1 MNLENLNKLIDRYE
15 DSLEM
20 IYNEEHDEL
29 FKMRAVQYFRNVW
42 YAPENENLSFA
53 KRFNLAKK
61 GSYIL
66 IDNSRNSPSNG
77 VVKLAEVAEKEV
89 ESLFFD
95 VLLADDGG
103 DIKVRQNNM
112 DAFISGME
120 ELRVKHFPRY
130 WKYKQSRHAAS
141 CYLSFFAPDDNFIYH
156 YTKVENFAKN
166 IEYGIDIGSGS
177 SFKLDAYY
185 KLCESVIE
193 VLKQHE
199 SLLNKQKKLLKDDE
213 YYKDE
218 ALHLLAFNLI
228 WCSTSYNFFD
238 GMVHKS
244 KKEIVKEYT
253 LAQLREK
260 ERLELEAKRNALL
273 NEIVEL
279 ESELEQ
285 YEEIDLIGVQVTDKL
300 TGAVGVIVA
309 QKINS
314 IEVKYK
320 DKIKAYIINKQFVS
334 RPRFEDDKEVVEA
347 FTQYAVIKKRIDN
360 LKLELSFLK

>member
-15 DSLEM
+15 DNLEL

-42 YAPENENLSFA
+42 YASENEKLSFA

-103 DIKVRQNNM
+103 DIKVRQKNM

-130 WKYKQSRHAAS
+130 WKYKQSRHSAS

-166 IEYGIDIGSGS
+166 IEYGIDIGSGG

-185 KLCESVIE
+185 KMCEAVIE

-199 SLLNKQKKLLKDDE
+199 SLLNKQKKLLEEDE

-218 ALHLLAFNLI
+218 ALHLLVFNLI
-228 WCSTSYNFFD
+228 WCATSYNFYD

-244 KKEIVKEYT
+244 KKESVREYT

-260 ERLELEAKRNALL
+260 ERLELETKRNALL
-273 NEIVEL
+273 DEIYEL
-279 ESELEQ
+279 ESEMEQ

-309 QKINS
+309 QEVNS
-314 IEVKYK
+314 IEVEYE
-320 DKIKAYIINKQFVS
+320 DTTKAYIVNKQFVS
-334 RPRFEDDKEVVEA
+334 RPRFEDDEEIVEA
-347 FTQYAVIKKRIDN
+347 FTEYAVIKKRIDT
-360 LKLELSFLK
+360 LKRELCMLK

>member
-15 DSLEM
+15 ENLEL

-29 FKMRAVQYFRNVW
+29 FKMRAVQYFRDVW
-42 YAPENENLSFA
+42 YAPENENFSFA

-61 GSYIL
+61 GCHIL
-66 IDNSRNSPSNG
+66 IDNNRNSPSNG
-77 VVKLAEVAEKEV
+77 VVKLAEIAEKEV

-112 DAFISGME
+112 DAFIEGME

-130 WKYKQSRHAAS
+130 WKYKQNRHAAS

-166 IEYGIDIGSGS
+166 IEYGIDIGSGG

-185 KLCESVIE
+185 KMCEDVIE
-193 VLKQHE
+193 VLKEHE
-199 SLLNKQKKLLKDDE
+199 SLLNKQKKLLESNE
-213 YYKDE
+213 YYNDE
-218 ALHLLAFNLI
+218 SLHLLVFNLF
-228 WCSTSYNFFD
+228 WCATSYNFFD

-244 KKEIVKEYT
+244 KKESIKEYT
-253 LAQLREK
+253 LEQLREK
-260 ERLELEAKRNALL
+260 ERLELEAKKNALL
-273 NEIVEL
+273 DEIRQL
-279 ESELEQ
+279 EDEIEK

-300 TGAVGVIVA
+300 TGAVGVIVS
-309 QKINS
+309 QETNS
-314 IEVKYK
+314 IEVEYE
-320 DKIKAYIINKQFVS
+320 DTTKAYIINKQFVS
-334 RPRFEDDKEVVEA
+334 RPRFEDDEEIVEA
-347 FTQYAVIKKRIDN
+347 FTEYAVINKRIDT
-360 LKLELSFLK
+360 LKRELSVLK